1 MYCGAMGR
9 SSSLARELCG
19 CPNRSVFYAVGDGV
33 WHRGK
38 QQVDVGQE
46 DANKT
51 GSMFAKTVDHGQAN
65 HGDVQ
70 DQDCWDTGQ
79 AVLQSLEMLPL
90 GCDAHSCLTG
100 HNI

>member
-1 MYCGAMGR
+1 MVPWGEALPGH
-9 SSSLARELCG
+9 E
-19 CPNRSVFYAVGDGV
+19 NSVDAPTDLFLFYAVGDGV
-33 WHRGK
+33 QHRGK

-70 DQDCWDTGQ
+70 DMGQ